1 MANNETDGLLPLQY
15 DEQEVS
21 AKVAKLQEWILNR
34 DSTELNFSYSFLTT
48 NFQRLPIYGKR
59 LVYKLLEYAHDKQA
73 FLGQKLD
80 ADFQVGK
87 WADDEVTLDVRDLLA
102 STEDSNYKAVKEYI
116 KGLMETVTE
125 ETNSKGDVRL
135 SHFIQDCDL
144 TRAGKIV
151 LRINRKAWEA
161 LLDFTKGFERG
172 ELEVLFQCEGEYTPL
187 AYLLF
192 ACQKPD
198 RTLNFGIDKLRLIFC
213 PDEKDGRTRYKN
225 NWDFIK
231 YVIEPPMKELENFSP
246 VTYTFTTNL
255 DKDFEGNIVKSG
267 KRGRP
272 GLEQLQFHSK
282 RLLKNDNTVSLQ
294 KQISV
299 KSQLNDR
306 VYEVFTHKLG
316 FSTAEMRSNIQLITE
331 LQKLDLEA
339 FLEFLDRNVPDFV
352 RAENVQ
358 AYTIGSLKNYYKS
371 LRQKKANQ
379 AATAAAIMEQQ
390 NRGGDAKSIGDLIG
404 NF

>member
-1 MANNETDGLLPLQY
+1 MVDNETNGLLPLQY
-15 DEQEVS
+15 NEQEVS

-34 DSTELNFSYSFLTT
+34 DSTKLNFSYSFLTT
-48 NFQRLPIYGKR
+48 NFQKLPIYGKR

-73 FLGQKLD
+73 FLGQSLD

-87 WADDEVTLDVRDLLA
+87 WADDEVTLNVRDLLA
-102 STEDSNYKAVKEYI
+102 SPEDPHYRAVKEYI
-116 KGLMETVTE
+116 KGLMEKVTE

-151 LRINRKAWEA
+151 MRINRKAWEA

-198 RTLNFGIDKLRLIFC
+198 QPLNFGIDKLRLIFC
-213 PDEKDGRTRYKN
+213 PDDKNGKTRYKN
-225 NWDFIK
+225 NWDFVK
-231 YVIEPPMKELENFSP
+231 YVIEPPMKELESFSP
-246 VTYTFTTNL
+246 VTYTYRTNL
-255 DKDFEGNIVKSG
+255 DKDFEGSIAKSG

-282 RLLKNDNTVSLQ
+282 RLLKNENISSLQ
-294 KQISV
+294 KQVSV
-299 KSQLNDR
+299 QMQLNGR
-306 VYEVFTHKLG
+306 VYEVLRYTLG
-316 FSTAEMRSNIQLITE
+316 FSNAELRSNIQLITE
-331 LQKLDLEA
+331 LQKMDLEA
-339 FLEFLDRNVPDFV
+339 FLEFLDRNKSDFC
-352 RAENVQ
+352 RAENPK
-358 AYTIGSLKNYYKS
+358 AYTIGALKKYYKF
-371 LRQKKANQ
+371 LHQKKERQ
-379 AATAAAIMEQQ
+379 ATASVAREPK
-390 NRGGDAKSIGDLIG
+390 RGGETKSIGELVRDM
-404 NF
+404 

>member
-1 MANNETDGLLPLQY
+1 MTDNDSDGLLPLQY

-73 FLGQKLD
+73 FLGQRLD

-87 WADDEVTLDVRDLLA
+87 WADDEVTIDVRDLLA
-102 STEDSNYKAVKEYI
+102 SPEDSNYKAVKEYI
-116 KGLMETVTE
+116 KGLMEKVTE
-125 ETNSKGDVRL
+125 ETNSRGDVRL

-151 LRINRKAWEA
+151 MRINRKAWEA

-192 ACQKPD
+192 ACQKPGQP
-198 RTLNFGIDKLRLIFC
+198 LNFGIDKLRLIFC
-213 PDEKDGRTRYKN
+213 PDEKDGKTRYKN
-225 NWDFIK
+225 NWDFVK
-231 YVIEPPMKELENFSP
+231 YVIEPPMKELEGFSP
-246 VTYTFTTNL
+246 VTYTYRTNL
-255 DKDFEGNIVKSG
+255 DKDFEGNIARSG

-282 RLLKNDNTVSLQ
+282 RLLKNDNISSLQ
-294 KQISV
+294 KQVSIRM
-299 KSQLNDR
+299 QLNAR
-306 VYEVFTHKLG
+306 VYEVFVNKLG
-316 FSTAEMRSNIQLITE
+316 FSHTELRSNIQLLTE
-331 LQKLDLEA
+331 LQKMDLEA
-339 FLEFLDRNVPDFV
+339 FLEFLDRNVPDFI
-352 RAENVQ
+352 RAENPQ
-358 AYTIGSLKNYYKS
+358 AYTIGALKKYYKS
-371 LRQKKANQ
+371 LHQKKERQATTTVANQ
-379 AATAAAIMEQQ
+379 SR
-390 NRGGDAKSIGDLIG
+390 RGGEAKSLGDILG
-404 NF
+404 NL

>member
-1 MANNETDGLLPLQY
+1 MVDNETNGLLPLQY

-34 DSTELNFSYSFLTT
+34 DSTQLNFSYSFLTT
-48 NFQRLPIYGKR
+48 NFQKLPIYGKR
-59 LVYKLLEYAHDKQA
+59 LIYKLLEYAHDKQA
-73 FLGQKLD
+73 FLGQRLD

-102 STEDSNYKAVKEYI
+102 SPEDSNYRAVKEYI
-116 KGLMETVTE
+116 KGLMEKVTE

-151 LRINRKAWEA
+151 MRINRKAWEA

-192 ACQKPD
+192 ACQKPGQA
-198 RTLNFGIDKLRLIFC
+198 LNFEIDKLRLIFC
-213 PDEKDGRTRYKN
+213 PDEKDGKTRYKN
-225 NWDFIK
+225 NWDFVK
-231 YVIEPPMKELENFSP
+231 YVIEPPMKELESFSP
-246 VTYTFTTNL
+246 VTYTYRTNL
-255 DKDFEGNIVKSG
+255 DKGFEGHIAKSRR
-267 KRGRP
+267 RGRP
-272 GLEQLQFHSK
+272 GLEQLQFYSK

-306 VYEVFTHKLG
+306 VYEVFTNKLG
-316 FSTAEMRSNIQLITE
+316 FSNTELRRNIKLITE
-331 LQKLDLEA
+331 LQKMDLEA
-339 FLEFLDRNVPDFV
+339 FLKFLDRNVPDFS
-352 RAENVQ
+352 RAENPQ
-358 AYTIGSLKNYYKS
+358 AYTIGAMRNYYNALHQKKERQATASVAKEPQRGGEPKS
-371 LRQKKANQ
+371 LGELLAN
-379 AATAAAIMEQQ
+379 M
-390 NRGGDAKSIGDLIG
+390 
-404 NF
+404 

>member
-1 MANNETDGLLPLQY
+1 MADNETDGLLPLQY

-59 LVYKLLEYAHDKQA
+59 LIYKLLEYAHDKQA
-73 FLGQKLD
+73 FLGQRLD

-102 STEDSNYKAVKEYI
+102 SPEDSNYRAVKEYI
-116 KGLMETVTE
+116 KGLMEKVTE

-151 LRINRKAWEA
+151 MRINRKAWEA

-192 ACQKPD
+192 ACQKPGQP
-198 RTLNFGIDKLRLIFC
+198 LNFGIDKLRLIFC
-213 PDEKDGRTRYKN
+213 PDEKDGKTRYKN
-225 NWDFIK
+225 NWDFVK

-246 VTYTFTTNL
+246 VTYTYRTNL
-255 DKDFEGNIVKSG
+255 DKDFEGNITRSG

-282 RLLKNDNTVSLQ
+282 RLLKNDNTSALQ

-299 KSQLNDR
+299 KMQLNDR

-316 FSTAEMRSNIQLITE
+316 FSNTELRSNIQLITE
-331 LQKLDLEA
+331 LQKMDLEA
-339 FLEFLDRNVPDFV
+339 FLEFLDRNVPEFI
-352 RAENVQ
+352 RKENPQ
-358 AYTIGSLKNYYKS
+358 AYTIGALKKYYKS
-371 LRQKKANQ
+371 LHQKKERQ
-379 AATAAAIMEQQ
+379 ATASVAKEPQ
-390 NRGGDAKSIGDLIG
+390 RGGEPKSLSELLG
-404 NF
+404 NL

>member
-1 MANNETDGLLPLQY
+1 MADNETDGLLPLQY

-59 LVYKLLEYAHDKQA
+59 LIYKLLEYAHDKQA
-73 FLGQKLD
+73 FLGQRLD

-102 STEDSNYKAVKEYI
+102 SPEDSNYRAVKEYI
-116 KGLMETVTE
+116 KGLMEKVTE
-125 ETNSKGDVRL
+125 ETNSRGDVRL

-151 LRINRKAWEA
+151 MRINRKAWEA

-192 ACQKPD
+192 ACQKPGQP
-198 RTLNFGIDKLRLIFC
+198 LNFGIDKLRLIFC
-213 PDEKDGRTRYKN
+213 PDEKDGKTRYKN
-225 NWDFIK
+225 NWDFVK

-246 VTYTFTTNL
+246 VTYTYRTNL
-255 DKDFEGNIVKSG
+255 DKDFEGNIARSG

-282 RLLKNDNTVSLQ
+282 RLLKNDNTSALQ

-299 KSQLNDR
+299 KMQLNDR

-316 FSTAEMRSNIQLITE
+316 FSNTELRSNIQLITE
-331 LQKLDLEA
+331 LQKMDLEA
-339 FLEFLDRNVPDFV
+339 FLEFLDRNVPEFI
-352 RAENVQ
+352 RKENPQ
-358 AYTIGSLKNYYKS
+358 AYTIGALKKYYKS
-371 LRQKKANQ
+371 LHQKKERQ
-379 AATAAAIMEQQ
+379 ATASAANEPK
-390 NRGGDAKSIGDLIG
+390 RGGEPKSLGDLLG
-404 NF
+404 NL

>member
-1 MANNETDGLLPLQY
+1 MADNGTDGLLPLQY

-59 LVYKLLEYAHDKQA
+59 LIYKLLEYAHDKQA
-73 FLGQKLD
+73 FLGQRLD

-102 STEDSNYKAVKEYI
+102 SPEDSNYRAVKEYI
-116 KGLMETVTE
+116 KGLMEKVTE

-151 LRINRKAWEA
+151 MRINRKAWEA

-192 ACQKPD
+192 ACQKPGQP
-198 RTLNFGIDKLRLIFC
+198 LNFGIDKLRLIFC
-213 PDEKDGRTRYKN
+213 PDEKDGKTRYKN
-225 NWDFIK
+225 NWDFVK

-246 VTYTFTTNL
+246 VTYTYRTNL
-255 DKDFEGNIVKSG
+255 DKDFEGNIARSG

-282 RLLKNDNTVSLQ
+282 RLLKNDNTSALQ

-299 KSQLNDR
+299 KMQLNDR

-316 FSTAEMRSNIQLITE
+316 FSNTELRSNIQLITE
-331 LQKLDLEA
+331 LQKMDLEA
-339 FLEFLDRNVPDFV
+339 FLEFLERNVPEFI
-352 RAENVQ
+352 RKENPQ
-358 AYTIGSLKNYYKS
+358 AYTIGALKKYYKS
-371 LRQKKANQ
+371 LHQKKERL
-379 AATAAAIMEQQ
+379 ATASVAKEPQ
-390 NRGGDAKSIGDLIG
+390 RGGEPKSLSELLG
-404 NF
+404 NL